1 MILVVNG
8 DYCGC
13 QGGSDR
19 RGLWGMEEGCRVAQV
34 MWQIVKWKSMAPCSL
49 QIQGW
54 IEDKRLGGSG
64 ERHFISRDLFDH
76 FGPIL
81 GHFVIQG
88 SF

>member
-19 RGLWGMEEGCRVAQV
+19 RGLWGMEEGCKVAQV
-34 MWQIVKWKSMAPCSL
+34 MWQIVKWKSMAQCSV

-54 IEDKRLGGSG
+54 IEDKRLGD
-64 ERHFISRDLFDH
+64 ISFQGTFLIISVPFWVTLSSKVLFE
-76 FGPIL
+76 L
-81 GHFVIQG
+81 
-88 SF
+88 